1 MAGRHLMTTRLP
13 YQTLAVFLGGGV
25 GAALR
30 HLIGLWIPSS
40 WAMPLPLAILL
51 INLAGAA
58 GLGAVFVLADEVT
71 MLSAAVRL
79 PIAVGFLGGF
89 TTWSAFT
96 AGLALLLREG
106 DASMAALYMLLSL
119 VGGPIATMGA
129 SAATRLVLAKGQHRR
144 PTGGT
149 LSQELA
155 SIEAEDGEETS
166 GA

>member
-1 MAGRHLMTTRLP
+1 MAGHRLMTTRLP

-30 HLIGLWIPSS
+30 YLIGLWIPSS

-71 MLSAAVRL
+71 LLSAAVRL

-129 SAATRLVLAKGQHRR
+129 SAATSLVLAKGQHRR

-149 LSQELA
+149 LSRELA